1 VKVFDNIISKKDQK
15 FIKNNLLENNFPW
28 YFLPDIT
35 HNFNE
40 HQGRPGH
47 YHLFMDNGKQNSDYI
62 NDIKK
67 ICENVNKKIK
77 KQLDYANQK
86 DIDFVVI
93 IGKEELD
100 SNKFKIK
107 DMAKGEEIVF
117 DDLNNIFKEIN
128 SLN

>member
-1 VKVFDNIISKKDQK
+1 MDIIPNIIDHVNK
-15 FIKNNLLENNFPW
+15 LRENNIACEIYP
-28 YFLPDIT
+28 
-35 HNFNE
+35 
-40 HQGRPGH
+40 
-47 YHLFMDNGKQNSDYI
+47 SD
-62 NDIKK
+62 
-67 ICENVNKKIK
+67 KKIK